1 MTKQQFLDGK
11 SFSLPYTYS
20 DSTTYKCD
28 KDCKSLIKEYR
39 TKEGKVLI
47 SDYLMNVSKIGN
59 KMITC
64 FTFILGTKITK
75 KIRYEDMVEVTSA

>member
-20 DSTTYKCD
+20 DSTYRCD
-28 KDCKSLIKEYR
+28 KDGKSLIKEYR
-39 TKEGKVLI
+39 TKEGKVII
-47 SDYLMNVSKIGN
+47 SDYLMNIDKIGS

-64 FTFILGTKITK
+64 FTFILDTKITK
-75 KIRYEDMVEVTSA
+75 KIRFEDMVEVTSA

>member
-20 DSTTYKCD
+20 NTTTYKCED
-28 KDCKSLIKEYR
+28 GRSLIQEYR
-39 TKEGKVLI
+39 TKEGTVLI
-47 SDYLMNVSKIGN
+47 SDYLMNISKIGN
-59 KMITC
+59 KMVTC
-64 FTFILGTKITK
+64 FTYILGTKITK

>member
-20 DSTTYKCD
+20 DATYRSD
-28 KDCKSLIKEYR
+28 KDGRCLIQEHR
-39 TKEGKVLI
+39 TKEGELII
-47 SDYLMNVSKIGN
+47 SDYLMNIDKIGS

>member
-20 DSTTYKCD
+20 NTTTYKCED
-28 KDCKSLIKEYR
+28 GRSLIQEYR
-39 TKEGKVLI
+39 TKEGQILI
-47 SDYLMNVSKIGN
+47 SDYIMNIDKIGN
-59 KMITC
+59 KMVTC
-64 FTFILGTKITK
+64 FTYIIGTKIIK

>member
-11 SFSLPYTYS
+11 SFLLPYTYS
-20 DSTTYKCD
+20 NNTTYKCD
-28 KDCKSLIKEYR
+28 EDKCLIREYR

-47 SDYLMNVSKIGN
+47 SDYLMNIDKIGN

-64 FTFILGTKITK
+64 FTYILDTKITK

>member
-20 DSTTYKCD
+20 DCTYRCD
-28 KDCKSLIKEYR
+28 KRGESLLQEHR

-47 SDYLMNVSKIGN
+47 SDYLMNISKIGN
-59 KMITC
+59 KMVTC
-64 FTFILGTKITK
+64 FTFILDTKITK
-75 KIRYEDMVEVTSA
+75 KIRFEDMVEVTSA